1 MATMEV
7 DMNIS
12 NSIDSGRFVRDW
24 FATATERRELLAL
37 EDRMLRDVGLTQA
50 DVAYLVDHPAL
61 KAPSVPPHTL
71 VRPSD
76 IDPAA
81 IRAYVEQ
88 AHVLR
93 SQAYG
98 RMFRAIWR
106 WLRS

>member
-7 DMNIS
+7 DMNVS
-12 NSIDSGRFVRDW
+12 NSMDFGGFVRDW

-50 DVAYLVDHPAL
+50 DVQYLVDHPRRAS
-61 KAPSVPPHTL
+61 PSLPPHT
-71 VRPSD
+71 VDRSV
-76 IDPAA
+76 DPAM
-81 IRAYVEQ
+81 IQAYVHR

-93 SQAYG
+93 AQAYG
-98 RMFRAIWR
+98 RMFRSIWR